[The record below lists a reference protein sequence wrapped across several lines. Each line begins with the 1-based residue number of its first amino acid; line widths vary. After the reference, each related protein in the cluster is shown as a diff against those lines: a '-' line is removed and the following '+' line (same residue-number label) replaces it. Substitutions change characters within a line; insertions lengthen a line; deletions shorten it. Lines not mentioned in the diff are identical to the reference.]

1 MKEADLPMP
10 MTWHPM
16 PFRVDVKENS
26 CTLKCHYMKNII
38 CESDHSQCLVPVP
51 PGSKTSTI
59 GDMAKQPIKISE
71 LISRDDVLRIDCRNQ
86 DVYVVEDVVDVDPPL
101 TVIRDE
107 VQTTK
112 VIDLTDDADEISA
125 KAVVQNKM
133 FVFGEVHVRTSMK
146 MEISAKVDKKVQSYR
161 KGPYVDLIVA
171 HEQAKSQKASG
182 VQGLHEGGF
191 ALMYKLM
198 AGEPVECPLCLE
210 VKSFCVR
217 HYCLDAQNMMPRHRS

>member
-26 CTLKCHYMKNII
+26 CNLKCHYMRNII
-38 CESDHSQCLVPVP
+38 CEWDHSQVPVH

-59 GDMAKQPIKISE
+59 GDMAKQPVKISE

-86 DVYVVEDVVDVDPPL
+86 DVYVVEDIVDMDQPL
-101 TVIRDE
+101 TVVRDE
-107 VQTTK
+107 VQSTE
-112 VIDLTDDADEISA
+112 VIDLTDDADENSA

-133 FVFGEVHVRTSMK
+133 FVFGEIHVRASMK
-146 MEISAKVDKKVQSYR
+146 MKISAKVDKKVQSYR
-161 KGPYVDLIVA
+161 KDPYVDLIVA
-171 HEQAKSQKASG
+171 HEQAKSQKSSG

-191 ALMYKLM
+191 AMMYKLM
-198 AGEPVECPLCLE
+198 AGEPVDCPLCLE
-210 VKSFCVR
+210 VKSFFVCY
-217 HYCLDAQNMMPRHRS
+217 YCSDAQNMMSRHRS